1 MKATNPEYSKID
13 QKKAPNWKVRMHEII
28 FEADTPAGKLFDVI
42 LLWAIVLSVFAVML
56 ETVES
61 FSDRHRDAMIVI
73 EWVFTILF
81 TIEYILRLLSVGR
94 PIKYATS
101 FMGIIDL
108 LSILPTYISL
118 FIAGPQY
125 LLVIR
130 TIRLLRVFRVLK
142 LSRYVSEAQVLAKA
156 LKASFAK
163 ITVFIGA
170 VVVLV
175 LIMGTVMYIIEGPEH
190 GFTSIPTSVYWTI
203 VTITT
208 VGYGDIAPQT
218 TLGQTIAS
226 LVMLLGYGIIAV
238 PTGIVTSEL
247 SKNNK
252 GGGETV
258 SRQACPECSKEGHAP
273 EAVYC
278 KYCGSRL

>member
-1 MKATNPEYSKID
+1 MSKLRPEYSKID
-13 QKKAPNWKVRMHEII
+13 QKQAPAWKLKMHEVI
-28 FEADTPAGKLFDVI
+28 FEADTPTGKLFDVV
-42 LLWAIVLSVFAVML
+42 LLWAIVLSVVAVML
-56 ETVES
+56 ETVDA
-61 FSDRHRDAMIVI
+61 FSDRHRDAMVI
-73 EWVFTILF
+73 AEWTFTILF
-81 TIEYILRLLSVGR
+81 SIEYILRLISVGK
-94 PIKYATS
+94 PLKYATS
-101 FMGIIDL
+101 FMGVIDL

-118 FIAGPQY
+118 FVAGPQY

-130 TIRLLRVFRVLK
+130 TIRLLRVFRILK
-142 LSRYVSEAQVLAKA
+142 LGRYVSEAQVLIKA
-156 LKASFAK
+156 LKSSFAK

-218 TLGQTIAS
+218 VLGQTIAS
-226 LVMLLGYGIIAV
+226 VVMLLGYGIIAV

-247 SKNNK
+247 TRSRDGNK
-252 GGGETV
+252 V
-258 SRQACPECSKEGHAP
+258 SRKACPNCSREGHDDA
-273 EAVYC
+273 AVFC
-278 KYCGSRL
+278 KYCGTSL

>member
-1 MKATNPEYSKID
+1 MKTTNPEYSKID

-61 FSDRHRDAMIVI
+61 FSDRHREGMII
-73 EWVFTILF
+73 TEWVFTILF
-81 TIEYILRLLSVGR
+81 TIEYVLRLLSVGK
-94 PIKYATS
+94 PLKYATS

-118 FIAGPQY
+118 FVAGPQY

-142 LSRYVSEAQVLAKA
+142 LSRYVSEAQVLVKA

-247 SKNNK
+247 SRTNK
-252 GGGETV
+252 GEESI

-273 EAVYC
+273 EAVFC
-278 KYCGSRL
+278 KFCGSRL